1 MIRVVVDANVF
12 VSALLNP
19 QGAPAQVFDAWRTE
33 QFQLVVSGA
42 ILEEIGRVLRY
53 PRIARYHR
61 WSEERLRLFLDDLSH
76 LAMHT
81 PGEITLAVVQDD
93 PPDNRYLECAVE
105 GEAAYIVSGDR
116 LLLDLREYQG
126 VRILSPRAFLE
137 VLRSE

>member
-19 QGAPAQVFDAWRTE
+19 RGAPAQVFDAWRTE

-76 LAMHT
+76 LAMYT
-81 PGEITLAVVQDD
+81 PGEITLAVIQDD